1 MDRNFGIRLKILLIT
16 SVLLSVTLSSCHNS
30 RTSRIIA
37 DPNNLSYLYNPSKN
51 AINPRFKVTT
61 YSDNNALLMVKL
73 FSGEM
78 LFSQAN
84 ESGIPQ
90 SLIEISTK
98 LYQTTSGMVLV
109 DTSYSD
115 LRVNINDQL
124 SEYIFEI
131 PLSTE
136 AKNRYVVE
144 IRILDKLRQATH
156 HSYIYFDTQSPYN
169 SYNFTLRGYL
179 DKNDVFV
186 PVLKKDE
193 YFSLSYERT
202 RPDSLFVYYYA
213 PFETVPDPPSLVV
226 PQKIVDYDP
235 QQLIP
240 LPYSDTLALMLPAKG
255 IYKITLGR
263 DIEEGFSIF
272 NLGTEFPL
280 LESAETMIGPLAYL
294 ASESELNSLYRAQNQ
309 KLALDN
315 FWLSCGGNIEKAR
328 ELIRIYY
335 NRVLYANYYFTSFT
349 DGWRTERG
357 MIYVMYGPPDIL
369 YKTND
374 GESWGYIKPVVKSR
388 WGNTIRVKEDYIY
401 FNFRKRENL
410 FSDNDYLLSRSET
423 LVTYWDQAVASWRKG
438 IVFRLDNPTEF

>member
-1 MDRNFGIRLKILLIT
+1 M
-16 SVLLSVTLSSCHNS
+16 
-30 RTSRIIA
+30 
-37 DPNNLSYLYNPSKN
+37 
-51 AINPRFKVTT
+51 
-61 YSDNNALLMVKL
+61 
-73 FSGEM
+73 
-78 LFSQAN
+78 
-84 ESGIPQ
+84 
-90 SLIEISTK
+90 
-98 LYQTTSGMVLV
+98 
-109 DTSYSD
+109 
-115 LRVNINDQL
+115 
-124 SEYIFEI
+124 
-131 PLSTE
+131 
-136 AKNRYVVE
+136 
-144 IRILDKLRQATH
+144 
-156 HSYIYFDTQSPYN
+156 
-169 SYNFTLRGYL
+169 
-179 DKNDVFV
+179 
-186 PVLKKDE
+186 
-193 YFSLSYERT
+193 
-202 RPDSLFVYYYA
+202 LFVYYYA

-388 WGNTIRVKEDYIY
+388 WGNTVQVKEDYIY